1 MPFRARC
8 TEGATSMAKNK
19 YPHIDAMNSEQL
31 RAYIDSDDIT
41 HDEHVHAVKV
51 MKRRKDA

>member
-1 MPFRARC
+1 
-8 TEGATSMAKNK
+8 MAKNK